1 MYARITIGG
10 EEEPISLGIKIK
22 PEYWDTELKRDTE
35 PSATARENNL
45 KIAKADLDLDTHLKI
60 LRSQYEKITPLIL
73 KNAYLGLPLNFN
85 GQVNTLQDLKIP
97 SLLEV
102 FEDFIN
108 RFKKFVK
115 KGERSYETLKHWHS
129 AEKKIKAFLK
139 FQYKTEDF
147 TLENIKYSFAEKFFD
162 YMTLE
167 LEKPISDVTA
177 KGYVK
182 KLKQIL
188 ENCANHNYITNNPI
202 KAFVCYGNEKEIEP
216 LEFDQINAIQRKKI
230 SLNRLGEVRG
240 VKNNVLILY

>member
-1 MYARITIGG
+1 MLERFFTLKRVLDEQSESKHSILAKSQKKTSDGTAPLYARITIGG

-85 GQVNTLQDLKIP
+85 GQVNTLQDLKIL

-129 AEKKIKAFLK
+129 AEK
-139 FQYKTEDF
+139 
-147 TLENIKYSFAEKFFD
+147 
-162 YMTLE
+162 
-167 LEKPISDVTA
+167 
-177 KGYVK
+177 
-182 KLKQIL
+182 
-188 ENCANHNYITNNPI
+188 
-202 KAFVCYGNEKEIEP
+202 
-216 LEFDQINAIQRKKI
+216 R
-230 SLNRLGEVRG
+230 
-240 VKNNVLILY
+240 